1 MSQSLELNKYYNIPL
16 EELREKQEKF
26 FLGTPKAQKPMTEAE
41 IAYWEKVRSAPQK
54 NPFEE
59 LLADLERQDDQKPE
73 ITPWLDEAEA
83 KRALW
88 YWMQVIAKKKKFTW
102 VMYPSLK
109 KLCGLMAAYFSGNAA
124 PDLDLHKG
132 FFIYGPCGGGK
143 SELMLAAQMMA
154 KSYNMTGRMF
164 GIAEAERIAQETNRV
179 DEAHLGRYYSEN
191 WCFDDMGN
199 ANMVFQQQ
207 YTGNVINPMQ
217 TIFTKRSR
225 VMQVRYITTHITS
238 NVEPDDYAGTFDARV
253 LSRWK
258 QMFNFFELKNTKDY
272 RGH

>member
-1 MSQSLELNKYYNIPL
+1 MSQSLELNKYYNVSL

-26 FLGTPKAQKPMTEAE
+26 FLGSPKAQKPMTKAE
-41 IAYWEKVRSAPQK
+41 IAYWEKVYSAPEK

-73 ITPWLDEAEA
+73 ITPWLDENQA

-102 VMYPSLK
+102 VMYPSLQR
-109 KLCGLMAAYFSGNAA
+109 LCGLVAAYFSGNAA

-132 FFIYGPCGGGK
+132 FFIYGACGGGK
-143 SELMLAAQMMA
+143 SELMLAAQMLA

-164 GIAEAERIAQETNRV
+164 GIVEAERIVQETNRV
-179 DEAHLGRYYSEN
+179 DEAHLGRYYAGN

-207 YTGNVINPMQ
+207 YTGNVMNPMQ

-225 VMQVRYITTHITS
+225 VMQVRYITTHITT
-238 NVEPDDYAGTFDARV
+238 NVEPDDFAGTFDARV

-258 QMFNFFELKNTKDY
+258 QMFNFYELKNPKDY